1 MLTCE
6 KFHYTLLS
14 EKTLQSVYICMYGV
28 CVCVCIRQT
37 KRECARNDVWGVQ
50 QNCNP
55 ICLWGMEFGVIY
67 TVLFLLLCTA

>member
-1 MLTCE
+1 
-6 KFHYTLLS
+6 
-14 EKTLQSVYICMYGV
+14 MYGV

-37 KRECARNDVWGVQ
+37 KRGCARNDVWGVQ